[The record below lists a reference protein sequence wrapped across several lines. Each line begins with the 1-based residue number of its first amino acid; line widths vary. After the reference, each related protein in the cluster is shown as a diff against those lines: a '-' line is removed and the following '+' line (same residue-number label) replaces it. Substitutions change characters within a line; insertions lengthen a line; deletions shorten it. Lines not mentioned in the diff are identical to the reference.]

1 MLRPDTIRVNIPP
14 GAEPGKQIRL
24 RGKGEAGVRGGPPGD
39 LYITPRIRPHPL
51 LTRSGRDLTMELP
64 ITIGEAVRGASVEV
78 PTPAGTISVKVPA
91 GAQSGQQLRIK
102 GKGVCAHGQTP
113 AGDLYFRLMVRVPK
127 DKMSRTKS
135 STKSIGPTA
144 TTCAKTSNFSRNKK
158 MARKYLRITEVTRI
172 CGVDSKFVTRLERE
186 NVIAP
191 IVRRSQKL
199 YPLDQV
205 DRVRVARLLI
215 EEMGVNLEGAE
226 VALNMREQMI
236 AMQRQF
242 NEILRLLRRELKK

>member
-1 MLRPDTIRVNIPP
+1 
-14 GAEPGKQIRL
+14 
-24 RGKGEAGVRGGPPGD
+24 
-39 LYITPRIRPHPL
+39 
-51 LTRSGRDLTMELP
+51 
-64 ITIGEAVRGASVEV
+64 
-78 PTPAGTISVKVPA
+78 
-91 GAQSGQQLRIK
+91 
-102 GKGVCAHGQTP
+102 
-113 AGDLYFRLMVRVPK
+113 
-127 DKMSRTKS
+127 
-135 STKSIGPTA
+135 
-144 TTCAKTSNFSRNKK
+144 

-172 CGVDSKFVTRLERE
+172 CGVDSKFVIRLERE